1 MFRKAESITKSELLE
16 CYLQKP
22 DATVKTACASLNCS
36 YRVFRAALTAH
47 GLVPKDKTLKFGC
60 DFRSPLLSS
69 RAWFVEQLKTKTL
82 TEIGAIAGRTRN
94 MVNKWR
100 VKHGLSLPPR
110 TRSAQATIKR
120 LEKSDIERAY
130 WDDEDANLKTA
141 AEKLGVCDRVLV
153 REMKRLGIPSKLK
166 GRHSGRITAFP
177 KLHDIEWLREQL
189 ATRSLSDVAA
199 ELGTNASN
207 VRQQAIRQGVLE
219 PNDGTTK
226 SMKDGISKSGSSR
239 GGPNGNNWKGGR
251 HRNKRT
257 GYVSVHAP
265 DHPHRRSNNQVF
277 EHRLVME
284 AHLGRYLDPKEVVH
298 HKNGIKDDNR
308 IENLELVATTG
319 EHVSQHFKKSHRVH
333 ELEARVAELEAQLSG
348 CTCGNKTPSSN

>member
-36 YRVFRAALTAH
+36 YRVLRAALTAH

-60 DFRSPLLSS
+60 DFRSPLLSN
-69 RAWFVEQLKTKTL
+69 REWFVEQLKTKTL
-82 TEIGAIAGRTRN
+82 TEIGEIAGRTRN

-100 VKHGLSLPPR
+100 VKHGLSLPSR
-110 TRSAQATIKR
+110 TRSARATIKR

-166 GRHSGRITAFP
+166 GRHSGRITQFP
-177 KLHDIEWLREQL
+177 QLHDVEWLRAQL
-189 ATRSLSDVAA
+189 SLRSLSDVAK
-199 ELGTNASN
+199 EVGTNASN
-207 VRQQAIRQGVLE
+207 VRQQAIRQGIIT
-219 PNDGTTK
+219 PHDGTSQEMKNGIRK
-226 SMKDGISKSGSSR
+226 STPSRSGKRS
-239 GGPNGNNWKGGR
+239 GNWKGGR
-251 HRNKRT
+251 HKRT
-257 GYVSVHAP
+257 QTGYIVIHSP
-265 DHPHRRSNNQVF
+265 DHPNRTSNGYVF

-284 AHLGRYLDPKEVVH
+284 KRLGRYLAAKEVVH

-319 EHVSQHFKKSHRVH
+319 EHVSQHFKQSHRVH
-333 ELEARVAELEAQLSG
+333 ELEARIAELEAQLAG
-348 CTCGNKTPSSN
+348 CTCRNKTSSSN